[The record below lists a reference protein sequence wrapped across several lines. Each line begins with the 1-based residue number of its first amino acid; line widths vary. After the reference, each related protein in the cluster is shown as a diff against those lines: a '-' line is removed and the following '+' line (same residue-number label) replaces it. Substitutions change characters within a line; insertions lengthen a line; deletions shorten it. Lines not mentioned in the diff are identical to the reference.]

1 MRRPLAYIISKGLI
15 GFVRL
20 YQLLVSP
27 LLGANCRYQPT
38 CSAYALE
45 AIERFGPLHGSWIA
59 VKRIARCHPFG
70 GSGYDPV
77 PDHGQDK
84 RPGC

>member
-15 GFVRL
+15 AFVRL
-20 YQLLVSP
+20 YQLLISP

-70 GSGYDPV
+70 GSGHDPV

>member
-1 MRRPLAYIISKGLI
+1 MKGLLTSMASKTLI
-15 GFVRL
+15 AFVRL
-20 YQLLVSP
+20 YQLLISP

-45 AIERFGPLHGSWIA
+45 AVERFGPLHGSWIA

-77 PDHGQDK
+77 PDPGRDN